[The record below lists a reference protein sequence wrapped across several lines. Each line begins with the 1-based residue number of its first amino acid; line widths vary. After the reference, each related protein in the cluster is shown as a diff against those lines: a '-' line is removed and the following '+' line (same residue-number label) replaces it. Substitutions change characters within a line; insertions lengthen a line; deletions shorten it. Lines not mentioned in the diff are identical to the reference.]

1 MSVNLGL
8 LEPENKKTMFIIF
21 LLIAVTIVYSYLI
34 VIISDFLDK
43 KFTVYSNKIYMTVV
57 NSCAMILYLILI
69 VIII

>member
-8 LEPENKKTMFIIF
+8 LETENKKTMFIIF